1 MQTRDSRL
9 HLLPQLTVK
18 SILGRNNWCEVC
30 EKTVVNFRRHMRD
43 VHNNTEVQCEVCQ
56 KVFKNDSSCKKHM
69 RVLHNMYQ
77 FNHWYLCLIKCGVLV
92 NLFLRPVWQ
101 ALRHLHLQDSTT
113 VGIDQFL
120 AGSVYCGNCNKHI
133 DAKHFARHTRDVHGT
148 NNHVKC
154 PMCQKIFKND
164 SSCQKHLRVIHNVY
178 RS

>member
-69 RVLHNMYQ
+69 RVLHNVYQ
-77 FNHWYLCLIKCGVLV
+77 LVNHWYFDNNKMLRIHWFWL
-92 NLFLRPVWQ
+92 LFFK
-101 ALRHLHLQDSTT
+101 STT
-113 VGIDQFL
+113 IAASSRAPPQTWLISFL
-120 AGSVYCGNCNKHI
+120 QGRFTVETAINTLTQS
-133 DAKHFARHTRDVHGT
+133 TSQGT
-148 NNHVKC
+148 QGMYMERIIMSSAQCVRRFSKMIRLVKSIC
-154 PMCQKIFKND
+154 E
-164 SSCQKHLRVIHNVY
+164 
-178 RS
+178 